1 MRKIAIYHPNIDMDT
16 IISRIR
22 ETYTLDVIN
31 KEELELPSYAYDPL
45 RKQYYAPKLLDHLF
59 QHNIPA
65 FWIIKED
72 IFTDRM
78 NFIFGLAIRNKGAV
92 VSIYRLE
99 NTEIIVKEVIHEVG
113 HYMGLGHCS
122 NDCVMQ
128 FSNSLWEA
136 LQKPSTLCS
145 DCKRSLGERR

>member
-1 MRKIAIYHPNIDMDT
+1 MRKIAIYHSNIEIEL

-22 ETYTLDVIN
+22 ETYTIDITN
-31 KEELELPSYAYDPL
+31 KGELELPSYAHDPL

-59 QHNIPA
+59 QHDVPA
-65 FWIIKED
+65 VWIVKED

-78 NFIFGLAIRNKGAV
+78 NFIFGLAIRDKGAV
-92 VSIYRLE
+92 VSTYRLK

-113 HYMGLGHCS
+113 HYMGLGHCL

-145 DCKRSLGERR
+145 DCKRRLGERK

>member
-1 MRKIAIYHPNIDMDT
+1 MRKIAIYHLDIDIDI

-22 ETYTLDVIN
+22 ETYIIDVIN
-31 KEELELPSYAYDPL
+31 KGELELPSYAYDPL

-59 QHNIPA
+59 QHDIPA
-65 FWIIKED
+65 LWIVKDD

-78 NFIFGLAIRNKGAV
+78 NFIFGLAIIDKGAV
-92 VSIYRLE
+92 VSTYRLKS
-99 NTEIIVKEVIHEVG
+99 TEIIVKEVIHEAG
-113 HYMGLGHCS
+113 HYMGLGHCL

-145 DCKRSLGERR
+145 DCKRRLGERK

>member
-1 MRKIAIYHPNIDMDT
+1 MQKIPIYHSDIDIGA

-22 ETYTLDVIN
+22 ETYTIDVIN

-59 QHNIPA
+59 QYDVPA
-65 FWIIKED
+65 LWILKED

-78 NFIFGLAIRNKGAV
+78 NFIFGLAIIDKGAV

-99 NTEIIVKEVIHEVG
+99 NTEIIVKEVIHEIG

-122 NDCVMQ
+122 NNCVMQ

-145 DCKRSLGERR
+145 DCKRRLGGRR